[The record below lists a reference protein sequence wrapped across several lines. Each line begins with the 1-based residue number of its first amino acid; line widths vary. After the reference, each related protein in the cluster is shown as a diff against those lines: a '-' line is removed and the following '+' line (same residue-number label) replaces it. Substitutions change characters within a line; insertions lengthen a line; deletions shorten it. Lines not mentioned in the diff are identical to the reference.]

1 MAKASELVRCFGGVA
16 LAGGLKG
23 GVGCFVDQR
32 SLVASYLACWVSFL
46 ADCRARTRSSF
57 SFSSESTDDC
67 RLCMLCCG
75 ENDVKPSQL
84 HVLESQV
91 LLYAGFTPWLYS
103 TIVLCYLGLLE
114 PCRNTPD
121 PTTTYPPLSGSYQY
135 VFQTLDP

>member
-1 MAKASELVRCFGGVA
+1 MPGVLHKASIPVAKASELVRCFGGVA
-16 LAGGLKG
+16 LEGGLRG
-23 GVGCFVDQR
+23 VVGCFVDQR

-84 HVLESQV
+84 HVLERARFCSMLA
-91 LLYAGFTPWLYS
+91 LLHGYTLP
-103 TIVLCYLGLLE
+103 LC
-114 PCRNTPD
+114 CVT
-121 PTTTYPPLSGSYQY
+121 
-135 VFQTLDP
+135 